1 MTTPPSQIPSSA
13 AASPYSTPTAGRKN
27 WFSRNWKWF
36 VPTLVMVVFVLPLAL
51 CGGAIFAV
59 IRNSDVAKESLLRA
73 QSNPL
78 LVQKLGTPIEEGWL
92 VGGSIDTSTTSGDA
106 DLAVPISGPKGK
118 GKIYV
123 TAHKSA
129 GVWSYSVMEAAIE
142 GSDQRIN
149 LLSDVTAGAEL
160 PPTPPGPA
168 PAPAPAP
175 QPAPSSNALPSTQG
189 EFPGLTLTVQE
200 LKRSSSALTLKI
212 VLQSKDGF
220 AFHYD
225 FGEGGNE
232 FGSIGGIHLIDAA
245 NKKKYFVVRDADGSC
260 VCSRNI
266 ANIAAGSQSVLWAKF
281 PAPPD
286 DVQKITVE
294 IPHFPPFEDVPITR

>member
-1 MTTPPSQIPSSA
+1 MLRVKIA
-13 AASPYSTPTAGRKN
+13 H
-27 WFSRNWKWF
+27 
-36 VPTLVMVVFVLPLAL
+36 VFT
-51 CGGAIFAV
+51 IF
-59 IRNSDVAKESLLRA
+59 LL
-73 QSNPL
+73 L
-78 LVQKLGTPIEEGWL
+78 
-92 VGGSIDTSTTSGDA
+92 
-106 DLAVPISGPKGK
+106 
-118 GKIYV
+118 
-123 TAHKSA
+123 
-129 GVWSYSVMEAAIE
+129 AAISVLGGCSKQE
-142 GSDQRIN
+142 PAPN
-149 LLSDVTAGAEL
+149 
-160 PPTPPGPA
+160 PTPGPA

-175 QPAPSSNALPSTQG
+175 QPAPSSTALPATQG

-200 LKRSSSALTLKI
+200 LKRSSSALTLKF

>member
-1 MTTPPSQIPSSA
+1 MTTPPNQIPNPA

-51 CGGAIFAV
+51 LGSIFAAM
-59 IRNSDVAKESLLRA
+59 RNLDVAKESLLRA

-92 VGGSIDTSTTSGDA
+92 VGGSFNTSTTSGDA
-106 DLAVPISGPKGK
+106 DLAVPIAGPKGK
-118 GKIYV
+118 GEIYV

-149 LLSDVTAGAEL
+149 LLSDVTGAEF
-160 PPTPPGPA
+160 PPTPPGTAPTPA
-168 PAPAPAP
+168 PAS
-175 QPAPSSNALPSTQG
+175 QPAPSSTALPSTQG

-200 LKRSSSALTLKI
+200 LKRSSNALTLKFALI
-212 VLQSKDGF
+212 NQSNNNFGF
-220 AFHYD
+220 GYS
-225 FGEGGNE
+225 FGEGDKE
-232 FGSIGGIHLIDAA
+232 FGSVGGIHLIDAA